1 MWSKEQEVQA
11 EQKMQI
17 IIDYEINRI
26 LNPARFVGLDFSIP
40 SGFSE

>member
-11 EQKMQI
+11 EQKMQTI
-17 IIDYEINRI
+17 IGYEINRI
-26 LNPARFVGLDFSIP
+26 LNPARFIGLGFSIP